1 MFSAP
6 SVRERRIFGFFLH
19 DSATGLGSER
29 DDVCIELIT
38 SPGVGRLIFVGGRSR
53 PRVFTLLQVARE
65 KVDVPIVRPAEARY

>member
-6 SVRERRIFGFFLH
+6 SVRERRIFGFFFARFGDRL
-19 DSATGLGSER
+19 SRER

-38 SPGVGRLIFVGGRSR
+38 SPGFGRLIFVGGRSR

-65 KVDVPIVRPAEARY
+65 KDDVPIVRPAEARY